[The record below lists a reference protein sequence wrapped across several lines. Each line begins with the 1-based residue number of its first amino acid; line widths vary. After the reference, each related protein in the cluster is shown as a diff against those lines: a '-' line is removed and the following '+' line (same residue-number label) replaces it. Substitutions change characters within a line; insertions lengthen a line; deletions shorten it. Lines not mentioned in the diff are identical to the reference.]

1 MGLENS
7 TDEASIGLMDLSLS
21 GKVGLR
27 SIVCY
32 VSTTVLAVILGIILV
47 TSIQPGAG
55 GLDEDEVFG
64 TVAVFNVVRIPMNQ
78 FPRFLMESVKLLV
91 SLRKIDSFLNCE
103 DLASKSDKNQ
113 DPLNEHSIEFEKASF
128 SWLKDPS
135 TPTFEGLNLKVKRK

>member
-7 TDEASIGLMDLSLS
+7 TDEASIGLIDLSLS

-55 GLDEDEVFG
+55 GLDEDEVQ
-64 TVAVFNVVRIPMNQ
+64 AVGEKRNITTADTLMDLLTNC
-78 FPRFLMESVKLLV
+78 FPPRRENM
-91 SLRKIDSFLNCE
+91 IDS
-103 DLASKSDKNQ
+103 
-113 DPLNEHSIEFEKASF
+113 
-128 SWLKDPS
+128 S
-135 TPTFEGLNLKVKRK
+135 TKKLSYLS